1 MKTINEIE
9 KLSLGE
15 LERISLDESIPV
27 PEGLGERICVDAPWR
42 SSRGRL
48 LWICSA
54 AASLVIIAGLALTL
68 RPKRLEDTFDDPY
81 LAYAEVEK
89 ALLRVSSGVEVGIQ
103 SVALS
108 NELMRWPA
116 GIIRS
121 LNKETTDNQ

>member
-1 MKTINEIE
+1 MEKMSIEDLE
-9 KLSLGE
+9 KL
-15 LERISLDESIPV
+15 SLDESIPV
-27 PEGLGERICVDAPWR
+27 PEGLGERLSEDAPWR
-42 SSRGRL
+42 SSRRRI

-68 RPKRLEDTFDDPY
+68 RPKHLEDTFDDPH

-89 ALLRVSSGVEVGIQ
+89 ALLKISGGVEIGIQ

-108 NELMRWPA
+108 NELMAKPA